1 MTNATKAVLLSVVN
15 AALGAAVAFGAPLT
29 ETQTGAIF
37 ALANTIAALVV
48 AVTYKDSAKRI
59 PDSFGP

>member
-1 MTNATKAVLLSVVN
+1 MTNATKAVLLAVVN

-37 ALANTIAALVV
+37 ALANALAALAV
-48 AVTYKDSAKRI
+48 ALTYKQSVKRI
-59 PDSFGP
+59 PD